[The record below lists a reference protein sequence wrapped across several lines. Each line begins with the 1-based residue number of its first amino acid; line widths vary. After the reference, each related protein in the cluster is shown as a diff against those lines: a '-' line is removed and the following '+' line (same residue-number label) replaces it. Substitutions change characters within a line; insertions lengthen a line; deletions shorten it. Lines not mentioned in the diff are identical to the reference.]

1 MTRAHGGEKNMDS
14 ILDTIK
20 QMLGVTGSDFDVD
33 ILVNINTALSK
44 LRQLGVGPLSGFVV
58 TGNFE
63 LWENFVD
70 KTDPRFSMVQL
81 YVYYSTKL
89 VFDPPTNSSVLS
101 SIKET
106 IRELECRIQYE
117 EDSGHKTT

>member
-1 MTRAHGGEKNMDS
+1 MDS

-20 QMLGVTGSDFDVD
+20 KMLGVSGSDFDVD
-33 ILVNINTALSK
+33 IIIGINTALSK
-44 LRQLGVGPLSGFVV
+44 LRQLGVGPSSGFVI

-70 KTDPRFSMVQL
+70 KIDPRFAMIQT
-81 YVYYSTKL
+81 YVYYNTRL
-89 VFDPPTNSSVLS
+89 GFDPPTNSAVLS
-101 SIKET
+101 SMKEN

-117 EDSGHKTT
+117 EDSGHKTI

>member
-1 MTRAHGGEKNMDS
+1 MDG

-20 QMLGVTGSDFDVD
+20 KMLGVTGSDFDVD
-33 ILVNINTALSK
+33 IRVGINDALSK
-44 LRQLGVGPLSGFVV
+44 LRQLGVGPVSGFIV

-70 KTDPRFSMVQL
+70 KTDPRFSMVQT
-81 YVYYSTKL
+81 YVYYNTKIM
-89 VFDPPTNSSVLS
+89 FDPPTNSSVLS
-101 SIKET
+101 AMKEA

>member
-1 MTRAHGGEKNMDS
+1 MDS
-14 ILDTIK
+14 ILDTVK

-33 ILVNINTALSK
+33 IRVNINTALSK
-44 LRQLGVGPLSGFVV
+44 LRQLGVGPPSGFEV
-58 TGNFE
+58 TSNNE

-81 YVYYSTKL
+81 YVYYNTKL

-101 SIKET
+101 SMKET

-117 EDSGHKTT
+117 EDSGHKIT